1 MHPKRARHPNTT
13 PGMTVGT
20 SVCRVEE
27 EEGRE
32 GWDGVSEEGGSGG
45 RD

>member
-1 MHPKRARHPNTT
+1 MHPRRARHPNTT

-27 EEGRE
+27 EEEEGGRNR
-32 GWDGVSEEGGSGG
+32 VSEEGGS
-45 RD
+45 